1 MPMPSEPATHH
12 STTAVAMAPQS
23 MKKKA
28 ATGADVEGGHGN
40 GGDRN

>member
-12 STTAVAMAPQS
+12 RNSIIAMAPQS

-28 ATGADVEGGHGN
+28 ATAPM
-40 GGDRN
+40 